1 MPEKVIPDQGNNTD
15 LSMPSSIFGLAANSR
30 APGGLGDRVLAL
42 FQQFRAPVFRFL
54 IRKTR
59 SADNAED
66 LTQETFLR
74 LLRHLQQ
81 QRPLDNPKAW
91 LFTVANNLV
100 VNEHRSERNLKD
112 IDEIMWEQ
120 IEQNRAGT
128 DAGPE
133 HLALERE
140 RLDRLHTAVLN
151 LTPLQRQC
159 LHLRAE
165 GFRYREVAEL
175 LNISTSTV
183 VDAVRRATVK
193 LARHVDP
200 GVLS

>member
-1 MPEKVIPDQGNNTD
+1 MPEQGNNAD
-15 LSMPSSIFGLAANSR
+15 LAMPSNIFEVAGNSPE
-30 APGGLGDRVLAL
+30 PGGLGERVLAL
-42 FQQFRAPVFRFL
+42 FQQLHAPVFRFL

-59 SADNAED
+59 SAENAED

-91 LFTVANNLV
+91 LLTVANNLV
-100 VNEHRSERNLKD
+100 TDGHRSERNVKD
-112 IDEIMWEQ
+112 IDQIMWEQ
-120 IEQNRAGT
+120 IEQSRAGT

-140 RLDRLHTAVLN
+140 RLDRLHIAVLN

-165 GFRYREVAEL
+165 GLRYREVAEL

-183 VDAVRRATVK
+183 VDAVRRATVR
-193 LARHVDP
+193 LGRHVNP
-200 GVLS
+200 GVRS